1 MRNKIDA
8 LMLVP
13 MDSNFIGKAM
23 FTSMTSN
30 DVSEH
35 APVKTSSSISMK
47 TRILANIYSVLKDVE
62 IQIATKKQINALMVV
77 PTDYTSRTKER

>member
-1 MRNKIDA
+1 MEIRIAMRNQIDA

-47 TRILANIYSVLKDVE
+47 NTITARTSNVLR
-62 IQIATKKQINALMVV
+62 VV
-77 PTDYTSRTKER
+77 D